1 VEIYSSEKKP
11 KPKPHPLINLMYLE
25 KLIINPPEY
34 CSNPKNQ
41 GKDTTLI
48 EPNLSRCRP
57 FTPGLNKK
65 VNFNVKK
72 RSKNIKF
79 KLKS

>member
-1 VEIYSSEKKP
+1 MLRLGISTDDLKATPSHQSNVFRE
-11 KPKPHPLINLMYLE
+11 
-25 KLIINPPEY
+25 IINPPEY